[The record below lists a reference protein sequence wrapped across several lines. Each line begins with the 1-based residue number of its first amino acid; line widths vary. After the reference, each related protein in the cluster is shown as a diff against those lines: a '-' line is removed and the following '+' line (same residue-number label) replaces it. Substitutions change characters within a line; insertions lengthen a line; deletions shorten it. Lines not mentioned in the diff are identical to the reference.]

1 MLGPGAGH
9 GLQVQSRI
17 KADKAAL
24 VAHGQAQQIAV
35 GDLPMTQQVLP
46 VQLFGIEQ
54 AVVIGHKGVGGVR
67 GGLG

>member
-1 MLGPGAGH
+1 MKRLQGHQMLGPGTGH
-9 GLQVQSRI
+9 GLQVQPRI

-54 AVVIGHKGVGGVR
+54 AVGN
-67 GGLG
+67 L